1 MNTYYNPME
10 NKFLVYST
18 QNGGLGDRLFGL
30 VSSYLLALL
39 NDYNFRIK
47 LDDDIT
53 YADVF
58 TSPIDWW
65 NDDWKLLPLK
75 RGRFNI
81 ESDLVNNLD
90 FFKTQ
95 TISEKFPDSDCV
107 YIYSNQNFIQYI
119 FENEKY
125 KNKLKEL
132 ELTPENCFSKLINNL
147 LVFED
152 EFQKNYDYLK
162 SKLKSNNV
170 KTIGIH
176 IRTNRFWGD
185 VPEISDNTLEL
196 FNKTIDAVSDGDERI
211 FLCSDDEQVIFDLKN
226 RYGDDR
232 VFAVPGQAV
241 HYSKNTKKTIY
252 DVIKT
257 FFEIWLLSECD
268 TIIAS
273 YWSNFSR
280 VAVLKSMKQPVIVEM
295 EINDN
300 PKQPTIDWVNSKN
313 IETNDDLRK
322 HFNIPYPIDNG
333 FRYAKMLALSTKI

>member
-1 MNTYYNPME
+1 MCFQNIC
-10 NKFLVYST
+10 LGLYS
-18 QNGGLGDRLFGL
+18 
-30 VSSYLLALL
+30 L
-39 NDYNFRIK
+39 NNNWDNFRIK

-81 ESDLVNNLD
+81 ESDLINNLD

-257 FFEIWLLSECD
+257 FFEIWL
-268 TIIAS
+268 
-273 YWSNFSR
+273 
-280 VAVLKSMKQPVIVEM
+280 
-295 EINDN
+295 
-300 PKQPTIDWVNSKN
+300 
-313 IETNDDLRK
+313 
-322 HFNIPYPIDNG
+322 
-333 FRYAKMLALSTKI
+333 